1 MSIYVYVVVGVAVSF
16 YLGGCL
22 GVCLGMFIKNNK
34 YREELEAS
42 NNKIER
48 LEWFN
53 RNKN

>member
-1 MSIYVYVVVGVAVSF
+1 MSIYVYGAVSF

-22 GVCLGMFIKNNK
+22 GVCLGMFFKNKLALK

-42 NNKIER
+42 NAKIER